1 MDNLVI
7 VKKWFDAI
15 NGNTYHSVQVKLM
28 GKTLHSGKVYGYGNQ
43 YEETL
48 KKMIKEFSC
57 EHYNNELGYKNL
69 DAIVIDVKTST
80 ALKRN
85 FDFQKVLV
93 S

>member
-1 MDNLVI
+1 MENLVI
-7 VKKWFDAI
+7 VKKWFDVI

-28 GKTLHSGKVYGYGNQ
+28 GKTLESGKVYGYGNQ

-48 KKMIKEFSC
+48 QKMIKKFSY
-57 EHYNNELGYKNL
+57 EYYNNEFGVKNL
-69 DAIVIDVKTST
+69 NAIVIDVKTQKE
-80 ALKRN
+80 LNER